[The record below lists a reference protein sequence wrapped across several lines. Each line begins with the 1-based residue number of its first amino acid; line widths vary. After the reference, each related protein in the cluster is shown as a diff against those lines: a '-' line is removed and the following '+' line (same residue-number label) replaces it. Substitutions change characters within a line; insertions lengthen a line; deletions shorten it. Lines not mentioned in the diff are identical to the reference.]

1 MLKMTLSDIV
11 DEIKHTRIRVVELI
25 GDRYSEE
32 EKNMKAQEVNRR
44 LNLLEKQLIQ
54 TIGKS
59 MYTRHD

>member
-1 MLKMTLSDIV
+1 MTLSDIV

-25 GDRYSEE
+25 GDKYSKE
-32 EKNMKAQEVNRR
+32 EKNMKAQEINRS

-59 MYTRHD
+59 MYARHD